1 MNGILD
7 FFSILLPDYNDP
19 YSSWEPAKFVKTRF
33 SSALLLD
40 KKGYVYKINSKNG
53 SKIYWVCRNHLKDK
67 NNKCLARATTD
78 GNYVTYWK
86 GVHNHPTNILQSD
99 VILEN
104 WNKAI
109 FYLDFCNIS
118 FNYFLNLLPDQ
129 LEVGNFIKSKFGNA
143 LLLDKE
149 GYVYK
154 SNCKDKTGR
163 KTYWICRDYGNKNAK
178 IVDSCP
184 ARATTDGIYVK
195 KWKGIHNHPPTTEA
209 HLQNYKYAK
218 TGIKYDRKKK

>member
-1 MNGILD
+1 
-7 FFSILLPDYNDP
+7 
-19 YSSWEPAKFVKTRF
+19 
-33 SSALLLD
+33 
-40 KKGYVYKINSKNG
+40 
-53 SKIYWVCRNHLKDK
+53 
-67 NNKCLARATTD
+67 
-78 GNYVTYWK
+78 
-86 GVHNHPTNILQSD
+86 
-99 VILEN
+99 
-104 WNKAI
+104 
-109 FYLDFCNIS
+109 
-118 FNYFLNLLPDQ
+118 LNLLPDQ

-218 TGIKYDRKKK
+218 TGVKYDRKKKC